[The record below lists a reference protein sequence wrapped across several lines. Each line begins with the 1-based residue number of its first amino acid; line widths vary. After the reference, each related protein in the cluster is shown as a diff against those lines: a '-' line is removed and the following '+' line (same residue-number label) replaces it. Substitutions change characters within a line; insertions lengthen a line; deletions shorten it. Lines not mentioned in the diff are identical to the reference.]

1 MGKQMDKS
9 YTHERNVEI
18 LIALMKKKGIR
29 KVVASAGTTNAAL
42 VASLQNDS
50 DFELIYSVDERSGA
64 YMACELAAKT
74 GEAVAVTCNGAMA
87 SREYA
92 QALTEAYYRRLPI
105 LAITCSQPS
114 FRIGHNIPQVSDRTS
129 PMPDMVKLNVQLNAV
144 KDDEDEWN
152 CVVLTNKALLELKH
166 KVPGPV
172 HINLITTDKDF
183 SFKGLPEAREI
194 KRIEYTDSMPAIN
207 EKNVAVFV
215 GSHAEWSSRL
225 TTAVDRFCEQ
235 YNGVVLCDTTSNYKG
250 KYRVF
255 GNLVAN
261 QNLIQF
267 ECREPELM
275 IHIGDV
281 SGSYMSVL
289 PQNVWRV
296 NPDGEIRDTF
306 RKLTYVFEMEE
317 ADFFERCC
325 QKNQSNNKSMT
336 YYSEWKNHYDR
347 LLAKIYD
354 IPFSGAWIAWKTMN
368 KLPANSALHLGIL
381 NSLRCWNYFEMP
393 KSVHGYCNVGG
404 FGIDGCVSSLI
415 GASLAQEDRVYIGVV
430 GDLAFFY
437 DMNSLGNRHVGNN
450 VRILMVNNGKGFE
463 FKHYGCFPTQAGLS
477 DIVDDY
483 IAAAGHFGNQSKEL
497 VKHYAQDLGFEYIAV
512 SNKDEYLRAMQVL
525 VNPAKRTRPL
535 LIEAFTNTDD
545 ENKAQRS
552 INSLE
557 ATAKSAASS
566 AAKSA
571 IKNMIGADKARALKN
586 LMKKQ

>member
-1 MGKQMDKS
+1 MDTG
-9 YTHERNVEI
+9 YTHEKNVEI
-18 LIALMKKKGIR
+18 LISLMKKKGIK
-29 KVVASAGTTNAAL
+29 KVIASPGTTNVAL
-42 VASLQNDS
+42 VASLQKDPF
-50 DFELIYSVDERSGA
+50 FELISSVDERSGA
-64 YMACELAAKT
+64 YMACGLAEESGEMVAIACT
-74 GEAVAVTCNGAMA
+74 GATA

-92 QALTEAYYRRLPI
+92 PALTEAYYRRLPI

-114 FRIGHNIPQVSDRTS
+114 SRIGHNIPQVTDRTS
-129 PMPDMVKLNVQLNAV
+129 PMPDMVKLSVQLNTV

-152 CVVLTNKALLELKH
+152 CVVLANKALLELKH

-172 HINLITTDKDF
+172 HINLITTYDTDF
-183 SFKGLPEAREI
+183 SIKELPEVREI

-207 EKNVAVFV
+207 AKNVAIFV
-215 GSHAEWSSRL
+215 GSHVEWSSRL

-250 KYRVF
+250 KYRIF

-261 QNLIQF
+261 QSLIHF
-267 ECREPELM
+267 ECREPELV

-289 PQNVWRV
+289 PKDVWRV

-306 RKLTYVFEMEE
+306 RKLTYVFELEE
-317 ADFFERCC
+317 ADFFERCS
-325 QKNQSNNKSMT
+325 QKNQASDKNIT
-336 YYSEWKNHYDR
+336 YYSEWKNNYDR
-347 LLAKIYD
+347 LLSKIND
-354 IPFSGAWIAWKTMN
+354 IPFSGAWIAWKTMG